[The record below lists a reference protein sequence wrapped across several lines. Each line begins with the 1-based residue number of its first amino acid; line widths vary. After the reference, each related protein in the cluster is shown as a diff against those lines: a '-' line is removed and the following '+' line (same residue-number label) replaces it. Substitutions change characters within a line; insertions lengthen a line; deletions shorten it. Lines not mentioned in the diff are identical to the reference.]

1 MSGRLKVPQPSAV
14 CQEGIKPL
22 QPVLAN
28 CYNAGSVVDSKNS
41 NNIGA
46 VVGASRGKNTNCFY
60 IKGTGTDSKA
70 GITEVEALSVSD
82 LSSAFA
88 DGETYPVLA
97 WEGYVCTD
105 APVRPA
111 FVESSELSARLAG
124 YIRAAVNSTKA
135 HSEITG
141 IPSRKRGIYG
151 RRKLHRDRLD
161 GSCNGTFRIF
171 R

>member
-1 MSGRLKVPQPSAV
+1 MTDCYNIGTVEGPATVGGVSGGHKAASAV
-14 CQEGIKPL
+14 L
-22 QPVLAN
+22 DN

-41 NNIGA
+41 NNNIGA

-70 GITEVEALSVSD
+70 GITEVESISASD

-111 FVESSELSARLAG
+111 FVESR
-124 YIRAAVNSTKA
+124 
-135 HSEITG
+135 
-141 IPSRKRGIYG
+141 
-151 RRKLHRDRLD
+151 
-161 GSCNGTFRIF
+161 
-171 R
+171 